1 MRLIVDQE
9 IRRFDPDQPRQDG
22 YPVRFTTMTSALN
35 PKGESKGLAAADSK
49 GPGNL

>member
-1 MRLIVDQE
+1 
-9 IRRFDPDQPRQDG
+9 
-22 YPVRFTTMTSALN
+22 MTSALN